1 MDAARNL
8 PLVVFLSTSSK
19 VKIRAAVDHPYNQN
33 SQRIYFHSLLQIA
46 ACQIQS
52 KDHKTQVSPVL
63 CDFGKVF
70 HQTLVNSYPANTDLN
85 GPALDDICFPPD
97 ACGTYDTDTDN
108 SDSDAT
114 SSTDARDTCQ
124 IAADTPPD
132 VLEGSGEGSIEF
144 DSRFSSTSS
153 VIVERFPFGNPGA
166 PISGMPQGPSYGQFQ
181 ATPYAPFRS
190 QRDWDI
196 ARWAKTHSTTSLAVA
211 DLLALPDICTA
222 RPPYL
227 LCV

>member
-1 MDAARNL
+1 MDVARNL

-19 VKIRAAVDHPYNQN
+19 VKIRTAVDHPYNQN
-33 SQRIYFHSLLQIA
+33 SQQIYFCSLFQIA
-46 ACQIQS
+46 TCQIKS
-52 KDHKTQVSPVL
+52 KDHKMPVSPVL
-63 CDFGKVF
+63 CNFRKVF

-85 GPALDDICFPPD
+85 SPTLDDICLPPD
-97 ACGTYDTDTDN
+97 TCGTYDTDTDN

-114 SSTDARDTCQ
+114 SSTDARDACQ

-132 VLEGSGEGSIEF
+132 VLEGSGKGSIEF

-153 VIVERFPFGNPGA
+153 VIVEHFSFSNPGA
-166 PISGMPQGPSYGQFQ
+166 PISGMPQGFSYGQFQ
-181 ATPYAPFRS
+181 AMPYAPFRS
-190 QRDWDI
+190 QWDWDI
-196 ARWAKTHSTTSLAVA
+196 ARWAKTHSTTLLAVA
-211 DLLALPDICTA
+211 DLLALPDVCTT